1 MTYLHIHISLYKQ
14 LFINIDLVYSN
25 GEFEIIS
32 SVSTLKNNWSLVVAW
47 KYRQREREPVEK

>member
-32 SVSTLKNNWSLVVAW
+32 SVSTLKNNWSLVAW